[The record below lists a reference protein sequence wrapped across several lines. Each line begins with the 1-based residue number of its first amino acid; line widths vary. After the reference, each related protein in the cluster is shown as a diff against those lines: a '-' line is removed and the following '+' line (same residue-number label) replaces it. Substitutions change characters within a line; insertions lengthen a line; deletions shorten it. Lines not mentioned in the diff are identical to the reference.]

1 MMPRVERANDSGEGL
16 PLCFDVVSQA
26 QELSGEA
33 TISVSVT
40 TLQ

>member
-1 MMPRVERANDSGEGL
+1 MLDWQRADDSGEGL
-16 PLCFDVVSQA
+16 LFCFDVVSQA

>member
-1 MMPRVERANDSGEGL
+1 MLNWQRANDSGEGL
-16 PLCFDVVSQA
+16 LLCFNVVSQA

-33 TISVSVT
+33 TISLSVT